1 MKPNTASTHSLM
13 PWITA
18 FAVLALLVQCFGML
32 TEPTA
37 RLGASHAEFAVFAM
51 DSHGGHGL
59 MLASGFTKSLVES
72 DHSGQGHAG
81 SARLMPDTA
90 PVMSCCDDESQ
101 PITLAEIQLLS
112 VIFIF
117 GLFTLLIVTGQAPKP
132 RALPLSSRIR
142 LHKLH
147 CCWLN

>member
-32 TEPTA
+32 TEPAA
-37 RLGASHAEFAVFAM
+37 RLGASHGESAVFAT
-51 DSHGGHGL
+51 DPHGGHGL
-59 MLASGFTKSLVES
+59 MLASGFTES

-112 VIFIF
+112 LIFIL
-117 GLFTLLIVTGQAPKP
+117 GLFTLLIVTSQAPKP

>member
-32 TEPTA
+32 TEPAA
-37 RLGASHAEFAVFAM
+37 RLGASHGESAVFAT
-51 DSHGGHGL
+51 DPQGGQGL
-59 MLASGFTKSLVES
+59 MLASGFTESLAES

-90 PVMSCCDDESQ
+90 PVMSCCDDKSQ

-112 VIFIF
+112 LIFIL

-132 RALPLSSRIR
+132 RALPLSSCIR